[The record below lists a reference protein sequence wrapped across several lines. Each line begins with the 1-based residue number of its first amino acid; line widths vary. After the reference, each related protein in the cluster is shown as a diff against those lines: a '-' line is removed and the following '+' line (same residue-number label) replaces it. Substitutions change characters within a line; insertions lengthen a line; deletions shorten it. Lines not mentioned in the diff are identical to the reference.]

1 MQSIAV
7 FGCGPVGLLTLAA
20 ARALGAARVI
30 AVDIV
35 PSRLAFAKE
44 YAATDVWKPLDRA
57 EGEADMV
64 YAKRNADAMKK
75 ELNIVEQGL
84 GAIDLVVDASGA
96 KSSIQVG
103 MLIAG
108 AGGTYVQVCR
118 YVCLRPHVKRH
129 QLTPIRLVWVIQK

>member
-1 MQSIAV
+1 VGIHAIASVGQFRSMQSIAV
-7 FGCGPVGLLTLAA
+7 FGCGPVGLLMLAA

-44 YAATDVWKPLDRA
+44 YAATDVWKPLDRT
-57 EGEADMV
+57 EGESDMQ

-108 AGGTYVQVCR
+108 AGGTYVQVCI
-118 YVCLRPHVKRH
+118 RPH
-129 QLTPIRLVWVIQK
+129 L